1 MFDKIRRSPLM
12 FWSLELL
19 IVAALIYVC
28 TKINFLFAPI
38 GTFIS
43 TVFVPIILS
52 GFLFYLLN
60 LLVKLLEKVHF
71 KKFRISHTW
80 AVVIVF
86 LLLFGIIGYA
96 LGWMIPRLVKQIAQ
110 LIESLPTIATN
121 LQTAS
126 KHFLTHADWLKNV
139 DLDPYIQKMN
149 SSIGTY
155 AESALSTMTSSI
167 GTLISTITSVT
178 VVIITVPVMLFYMLK
193 DGHKLVPSVKRLL
206 PEKNADTIVE
216 LFNKMSATLSSYI
229 DGQVLECLFVGT
241 FTAIGYM
248 IISQPYG
255 LLLGVVAGISNI
267 VPYVGP
273 YIGIFPALLVA
284 ITVSPMQAVWVIVVV
299 LIVQQVDG
307 NLIYPNIIGRSLQ
320 VHPLTI
326 IILLL
331 AAGKIAGIPGMILA
345 IPAYAVVKVV
355 VEFVYHIWILNNED

>member
-1 MFDKIRRSPLM
+1 MFDKIKKSPLL

-19 IVAALIYVC
+19 IVATLVYVC

-38 GTFIS
+38 GMFIS

-60 LLVKLLEKVHF
+60 PLVKLIEKVRY

-86 LLLFGIIGYA
+86 LLLIAVIGSA
-96 LGWMIPRLVKQIAQ
+96 LGWMLPRLINQVGQ
-110 LIESLPTIATN
+110 LIAGLPTIASN
-121 LQTAS
+121 VQKSLQHLIEHS
-126 KHFLTHADWLKNV
+126 DWTKNV

-149 SSIGTY
+149 NSIGTY
-155 AESALSTMTSSI
+155 AESILTTMTSSI
-167 GTLISTITSVT
+167 GALISAVASVT
-178 VVIITVPVMLFYMLK
+178 IVIITVPVMLFYMLK
-193 DGHKLVPSVKRLL
+193 DGWKLMPTIKRLL
-206 PEKNADTIVE
+206 PAKNADTIME
-216 LFNKMSATLSSYI
+216 LFDKMSDTLSSYI
-229 DGQVLECLFVGT
+229 SGQVLECLFVGT

-248 IISQPYG
+248 IIGQPYA
-255 LLLGVVAGISNI
+255 LLLGVVAGIANI
-267 VPYVGP
+267 VPYIGP

-284 ITVSPMQAVWVIVVV
+284 LTKDPMQVVWVVVVV

-345 IPAYAVVKVV
+345 IPTYAVVKVIV
-355 VEFVYHIWILNNED
+355 GFVYHIWILNNDD

>member
-12 FWSLELL
+12 FWTLELL
-19 IVAALIYVC
+19 IVATLIYVC

-43 TVFVPIILS
+43 TVFVPILLS

-60 LLVKLLEKVHF
+60 PLVKLIQKIKY

-86 LLLFGIIGYA
+86 VLLLGIIGYT
-96 LGWMIPRLVKQIAQ
+96 LGWMIPRLANQIAQ
-110 LIESLPTIATN
+110 LIESLPSIASN
-121 LQTAS
+121 LQKAS
-126 KHFLTHADWLKNV
+126 QHFLEHSDWIKNV
-139 DLDPYIQKMN
+139 DLDPYIKKMN

-155 AESALSTMTSSI
+155 AESILSTMTSSI
-167 GTLISTITSVT
+167 GTLIATITSVT

-193 DGHKLVPSVKRLL
+193 DGWKLMPSIKRML

-216 LFNKMSATLSSYI
+216 LFDKMSATLSSYI
-229 DGQVLECLFVGT
+229 GGQVLECLFVGT

-248 IISQPYG
+248 IIGQPYA
-255 LLLGVVAGISNI
+255 LLLGVVAGIANI

-284 ITVSPMQAVWVIVVV
+284 LTDSTMQVVWVVIVV

-345 IPAYAVVKVV
+345 IPAYAVVKVL
-355 VEFVYHIWILNNED
+355 VEFIYHIWILNNQD

>member
-1 MFDKIRRSPLM
+1 MFDKIRRSPLL

-19 IVAALIYVC
+19 IVATLIYVC

-60 LLVKLLEKVHF
+60 PLVKLIEKVKI
-71 KKFRISHTW
+71 KKFHINHTW

-86 LLLFGIIGYA
+86 LLLFGVIGYA
-96 LGWMIPRLVKQIAQ
+96 LGWMIPRLVNQIAQ
-110 LIESLPTIATN
+110 LISNLPAIANN
-121 LQTAS
+121 LQTES
-126 KHFLTHADWLKNV
+126 QHFVEHSDWIKNV
-139 DLDPYIQKMN
+139 DLDPYIKKMN
-149 SSIGTY
+149 ASVGTY
-155 AESALSTMTSSI
+155 AQSILSTMTSSI
-167 GTLISTITSVT
+167 GTLIATITSVT

-193 DGHKLVPSVKRLL
+193 DGWKLMPSIKRAL
-206 PEKNADTIVE
+206 PPKNADTIVE

-229 DGQVLECLFVGT
+229 SGQVLECLFVGT

-248 IISQPYG
+248 IIGQPYA
-255 LLLGVVAGISNI
+255 LLLGVIAGISNI
-267 VPYVGP
+267 VPYIGP
-273 YIGIFPALLVA
+273 YIGIFPALLVSL
-284 ITVSPMQAVWVIVVV
+284 TVSPMQVIWVIVVV

-345 IPAYAVVKVV
+345 IPAYAVVKVI
-355 VEFVYHIWILNNED
+355 VEFIYHIWILNNEE

>member
-12 FWSLELL
+12 FWTLELL
-19 IVAALIYVC
+19 IVATLIYVC

-43 TVFVPIILS
+43 TVFVPVILS

-60 LLVKLLEKVHF
+60 PLVKLIQKIKY
-71 KKFRISHTW
+71 KKFHINHTW

-86 LLLFGIIGYA
+86 LLLIGIIGYA
-96 LGWMIPRLVKQIAQ
+96 LGWMIPRLVNQVAQ
-110 LIESLPTIATN
+110 LIESLPSIASN

-126 KHFLTHADWLKNV
+126 QHFLEHSDWIKNV
-139 DLDPYIQKMN
+139 DLDPYIKKMN

-155 AESALSTMTSSI
+155 AESILSTMTSSI

-193 DGHKLVPSVKRLL
+193 DGWKLMPTVKRLL
-206 PEKNADTIVE
+206 PTKNADTIVD
-216 LFNKMSATLSSYI
+216 LFDKMSATLSSYI
-229 DGQVLECLFVGT
+229 AGQVLECLFVGT
-241 FTAIGYM
+241 FTAIGYV
-248 IISQPYG
+248 IIGQPYA
-255 LLLGVVAGISNI
+255 LLLGVVAGICNI

-284 ITVSPMQAVWVIVVV
+284 LTDSTMQVVWVIVVV

-345 IPAYAVVKVV
+345 IPAYAVVKVI
-355 VEFVYHIWILNNED
+355 VEFVYHIWILNSQE